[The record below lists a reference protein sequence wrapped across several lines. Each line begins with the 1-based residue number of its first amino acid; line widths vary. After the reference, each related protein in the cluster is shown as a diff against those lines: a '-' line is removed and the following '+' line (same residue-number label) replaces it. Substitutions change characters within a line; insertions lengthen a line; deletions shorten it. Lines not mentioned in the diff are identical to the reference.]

1 MSLSAAKVLYPVEG
15 IIGSSTAISK
25 LRAYL
30 PKLAVSNANVLI
42 TGQTGSG
49 KERVAQS
56 SIHHLGPRRE
66 KPFISVNCGAI
77 PDTLLESELFGHERG
92 AYTGADEVSLGKIR
106 MAEGGTVFLDEIGG
120 MSPHGQATIL
130 RILENR
136 EIYPLGGRKMIRTDA
151 RFIAA
156 TN

>member
-1 MSLSAAKVLYPVEG
+1 MDLHATATAKAALSTIDS
-15 IIGSSTAISK
+15 IIGSSPAISQ
-25 LRAYL
+25 LRTYL
-30 PKLAVSNANVLI
+30 PKVAVSSANVLI
-42 TGQTGSG
+42 TGKTGSG
-49 KERVAQS
+49 KERVAQF
-56 SIHHLGPRRE
+56 IHHLGPRRDN
-66 KPFISVNCGAI
+66 PLISVNCGAI

-136 EIYPLGGRKMIRTDA
+136 EIYPLGGR
-151 RFIAA
+151 
-156 TN
+156 